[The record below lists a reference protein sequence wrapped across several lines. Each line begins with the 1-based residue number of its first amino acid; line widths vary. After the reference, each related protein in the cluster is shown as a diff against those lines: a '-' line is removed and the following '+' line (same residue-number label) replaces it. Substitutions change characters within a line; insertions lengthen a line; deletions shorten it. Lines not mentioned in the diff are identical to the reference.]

1 VVWAPLRGVVRNINL
16 DRGFSTTVRGYGGDA
31 EGLWSYGATLLQPG
45 VRESMADTYLSLRVH
60 LVWAT
65 KNRRPWLDPEWRS
78 RLFASVAAV
87 VARQGG
93 ELLCAGGT
101 RDHIH
106 LYLEPP
112 STLALSDLVASIKT
126 TTTKWIHGTFAHRRD
141 FRWQHGYG
149 AFSVTPF
156 EDSYIRDYIRNQEIH
171 HREERFANEY
181 TSLLQRHGVIFDRRT

>member
-1 VVWAPLRGVVRNINL
+1 MG
-16 DRGFSTTVRGYGGDA
+16 
-31 EGLWSYGATLLQPG
+31 
-45 VRESMADTYLSLRVH
+45 DTYLALRVH

-65 KNRRPWLDPEWRS
+65 RNRRPWLDPEWRS
-78 RLFASVAAV
+78 RLFACAAQFVAG
-87 VARQGG
+87 RNG

-112 STLALSDLVASIKT
+112 STLALAELVSGIKSAT
-126 TTTKWIHGTFAHRRD
+126 SKWIHETVPHRQE

-156 EDSYIRDYIRNQEIH
+156 EDTYIRDYIRNQEVH
-171 HREERFANEY
+171 HRQERFTSEY
-181 TSLLQRHGVIFDRRT
+181 SSLLERHGLSLDPVHVVG

>member
-1 VVWAPLRGVVRNINL
+1 MFRNINL
-16 DRGFSTTVRGYGGDA
+16 ARRFSTTVRGYGGDRR
-31 EGLWSYGATLLQPG
+31 GVRRYGESLLQPG
-45 VRESMADTYLSLRVH
+45 IWQIMADTYLSLRVH

-78 RLFASVAAV
+78 RLFACVAAV

-93 ELLCAGGT
+93 ELLCAGGI

-112 STLALSDLVASIKT
+112 STLALSDLVGSIKST
-126 TTTKWIHGTFAHRRD
+126 TCKWIHETFAHRRD

-171 HREERFANEY
+171 HREERFTNEY
-181 TSLLQRHGVIFDRRT
+181 TSLLLRHGVIFDPAHVTD

>member
-1 VVWAPLRGVVRNINL
+1 M
-16 DRGFSTTVRGYGGDA
+16 
-31 EGLWSYGATLLQPG
+31 QPG
-45 VRESMADTYLSLRVH
+45 VYQSMADTYLSLRVH

-78 RLFASVAAV
+78 RLFACVAAV
-87 VARQGG
+87 VARRGG
-93 ELLCAGGT
+93 ELLCAGGI

-106 LYLEPP
+106 LYVEPP

-126 TTTKWIHGTFAHRRD
+126 TTCKWIHESFAHRRD

-156 EDSYIRDYIRNQEIH
+156 EDGYIRDYIRNQEIH
-171 HREERFANEY
+171 HRRERFTNEY
-181 TSLLQRHGVIFDRRT
+181 TSLLVRHGVVFDPAHVTD

>member
-1 VVWAPLRGVVRNINL
+1 VPQLLLWTDKEAQGISV
-16 DRGFSTTVRGYGGDA
+16 A
-31 EGLWSYGATLLQPG
+31 E
-45 VRESMADTYLSLRVH
+45 TYLSLRVH

-65 KNRRPWLDPEWRS
+65 RHRRPWLDPEWRP
-78 RLFASVAAV
+78 RLYACVAAAV
-87 VARQGG
+87 VRRNG

-112 STLALSDLVASIKT
+112 STLALSELVSQIKSSSS
-126 TTTKWIHGTFAHRRD
+126 KWIHDAFPHRRD

-156 EDSYIRDYIRNQEIH
+156 QDDYIREYIRNQEVH
-171 HREERFANEY
+171 HRQERFASEY
-181 TSLLQRHGVIFDRRT
+181 TSLLQRHGVTFDPAHVGD